1 MRQWTLREFNR
12 VLNRNGF
19 SVERYNGSHAIYTN
33 DMGSHISVPR
43 SMNAAIIKRLIKEN
57 KLQ

>member
-33 DMGSHISVPR
+33 SKGSHISVPR
-43 SMNAAIIKRLIKEN
+43 SMNAAIIRRLIKEN